1 MHEWKEQERSLGIKM
16 RVEEVKAYEILQDR
30 EIADLNSRG
39 ILLRHKKTGARVAL
53 LSNDDENKVFYIGF
67 RTPPTDSTGVAHIIE
82 HTVLCGSE
90 KYPLKDPFVELVKG
104 SLNTFLNAMTYPDKT
119 VYPVASCNDKDFQ
132 NLCDVYMDAV
142 LHPNIYK
149 NDLIFAQEG
158 WHYELE
164 DADSELKLNGVV
176 YSEMKG
182 AFSSPDGV
190 LSREVFSSLYPD
202 TIYGVESGGDPDVI
216 PSLTYENYLNFH
228 RTYYHPSNS
237 YIYLYGNMD
246 MAEKLVWL
254 DEEYL
259 SKYDHLEVDSSI
271 GIQKAFGRNAV
282 REIEKQY
289 PITDAESEENA
300 SYLTYNCT
308 MGTSLDQK
316 KQLAFQILDYALC
329 SAPGAPLKQALIE
342 KGIGQEITST
352 LDNELL
358 QPYYTIAAKKADAG
372 RKEEFLATIRETLEG
387 LVKNGI
393 DEKSLRAAVNN
404 LEFKYREA
412 DFGSFPKG
420 LIYGLQ
426 MLGSWL
432 YDDNEPFMNVE
443 IGDTFAF
450 LREQIGTDYYTELV
464 RTYLL
469 ESEHASTLTL
479 KPQKGLTAKKDK
491 ELADKLAAYKAS
503 LSAEEKEALIART
516 KALREFQE
524 AEDKKEDIEKIPLLT
539 RKDIDPEAQKLVNEV
554 RDVNGTKVLYH
565 DIFTNGIG
573 YVRFVFDMNRLPS
586 ELYPYAGLL
595 KCVLG
600 NIDTEHYSYNDLNN
614 EINMNTGG
622 FQSGISIFADA
633 KNPEEF
639 KVVFDLRI
647 KAFYDSL
654 PEAFTLM
661 TELMLR
667 SKLDDG
673 KRLKEIIDET
683 RSQIESAMMSAG
695 HAFAAGRAMA
705 YYSKTALAADMTGGY
720 DFYCMIRELSD
731 HFEERRSE
739 LTDKLV
745 QVMKSLFRPEN
756 LMLDYTAEE
765 KGYQLIP
772 QLLSAAV
779 QELYTEPVPKG
790 SFDCVPVKKN
800 EGFFT
805 AGKVQYVCRAGNFLS
820 AGLPYTG
827 ALLVMRT
834 IMSYDYLWFQV
845 RVKGGAYG
853 CMTLVKRCGDSC
865 FVSYRD
871 PNLQK
876 TVETYE
882 GAVKYLKEFDAD
894 ERGMT
899 KYVIGTMSDLDTP
912 LTPSMKGARSLT
924 AYLSGYGDEEIQK
937 ERDEVLN
944 VTVEDIRGL
953 ADYIQAML
961 DGNNIC
967 VVGNEDEIRSS
978 GDLFMNMGNLI
989 Q

>member
-1 MHEWKEQERSLGIKM
+1 M
-16 RVEEVKAYEILQDR
+16 RVEDVKAYEILQNR
-30 EIADLNSRG
+30 EIKDLNSQG
-39 ILLRHKKTGARVAL
+39 YLLRHKKTGARVAL

-90 KYPLKDPFVELVKG
+90 KYPIKDPFVELVKG
-104 SLNTFLNAMTYPDKT
+104 SLNTFLNAITYPDKT

-149 NDLIFAQEG
+149 TDMIFAQEG

-164 DADSELKLNGVV
+164 DVDSELKLNGVV

-190 LSREVFSSLYPD
+190 LSREVFSSLFPD
-202 TIYGVESGGDPDVI
+202 TTYGVESGGDPDVI
-216 PSLTYENYLNFH
+216 PTLTYENYLNFH

-254 DEEYL
+254 DEQYL
-259 SKYDHLEVDSSI
+259 SDYDHLDVDSAVAMQKEFGKGSI
-271 GIQKAFGRNAV
+271 
-282 REIEKQY
+282 REVEKSY
-289 PITDAESEENA
+289 PITDAESEEDA
-300 SYLTYNCT
+300 GYLTYNCAL
-308 MGTSLDQK
+308 GTSLDQK

-329 SAPGAPLKQALIE
+329 SVPGAPLKQALIE
-342 KGIGQEITST
+342 KGIGQEISSA

-358 QPYYTIAAKKADAG
+358 QPYYTIAAKKADIG
-372 RKEEFLATIRETLEG
+372 RKEEFLATIREVLDG

-393 DEKSLRAAVNN
+393 EEKALRAAVNMM
-404 LEFKYREA
+404 EFKYREA

-432 YDDNEPFMNVE
+432 YDDNEPFMYAE
-443 IGDTFAF
+443 IGEAFAY

-464 RTYLL
+464 RNYLL
-469 ESEHASTLTL
+469 DSAHASTVTL
-479 KPQKGLTAKKDK
+479 KPEKGLTAKKDK
-491 ELADKLAAYKAS
+491 ELAEKLAAHKAS
-503 LSAEEKEALIART
+503 LSAEEKEALVART
-516 KALREFQE
+516 KALRAFQE
-524 AEDKKEDIEKIPLLT
+524 AEDSKEDLEKIPLLT
-539 RKDIDPEAQKLVNEV
+539 RQDIEPKTAKLVNEE
-554 RDVNGTKVLYH
+554 RDENGTKVLYH
-565 DIFTNGIG
+565 NVFTNGIG
-573 YVRFVFDMNRLPS
+573 YVRFVFDMSKLPS
-586 ELYPYAGLL
+586 GLYPYAGLL
-595 KCVLG
+595 KAVLG

-614 EINMNTGG
+614 EIGMNTGG
-622 FQSGISIFADA
+622 FQTGVGVYSNLKKPG
-633 KNPEEF
+633 EF
-639 KVVFDLRI
+639 KSVFDLRI
-647 KAFYDSL
+647 KAFYNSL

-661 TELMLR
+661 TEMMLR

-673 KRLKEIIDET
+673 KRLKEILDET
-683 RSQIESAMMSAG
+683 CSQMESYAMSAG
-695 HAFAAGRAMA
+695 HALAAGRAMS
-705 YYSKTALAADMTGGY
+705 YFSKAELASDMTNGY
-720 DFYCMIRELSD
+720 AFYCEAKELSD
-731 HFEERRSE
+731 HFEERKDE
-739 LTDKLV
+739 IVKKLV
-745 QVMKSLFRPEN
+745 QVMKSVFRPEN

-772 QLLSAAV
+772 QLLAGVV
-779 QELYTEPVPKG
+779 QELYTEPVEQRA
-790 SFDCVPVKKN
+790 FDCEPVKKN

-805 AGKVQYVCRAGNFLS
+805 AGKVQYVCRAGNFRA

-827 ALLVMRT
+827 ALLVLRT
-834 IMSYDYLWFQV
+834 IMSYDYLWFNV

-853 CMTLVKRCGDSC
+853 CMTLVSRNGNVC

-882 GAVKYLKEFDAD
+882 GAVAYLKGFSAD
-894 ERGMT
+894 EREMT
-899 KYVIGTMSDLDTP
+899 KYVIGTMSDLDVP
-912 LTPSMKGARSLT
+912 LTPSAKGSRSLT
-924 AYLSGYGDEEIQK
+924 AYLSGYGNEELQK
-937 ERDEVLN
+937 ERDEVLH
-944 VTVEDIRGL
+944 VTVEDIRAL

-961 DGNNIC
+961 DEGSIC
-967 VVGNEDEIRSS
+967 VVGNEDEIRKN
-978 GDLFMNMGNLI
+978 DTFFMNMGNLV

>member
-1 MHEWKEQERSLGIKM
+1 M
-16 RVEEVKAYEILQDR
+16 RVEDVKAYEILQNK
-30 EIADLNSRG
+30 EIKDLNSQG
-39 ILLRHKKTGARVAL
+39 YLLKHKKTGARVVL

-90 KYPLKDPFVELVKG
+90 KYPIKDPFVELIKG
-104 SLNTFLNAMTYPDKT
+104 SLNTFLNAITYPDKT
-119 VYPVASCNDKDFQ
+119 LYPVASCNDKDFQ

-149 NDLIFAQEG
+149 TDLIFAQEG

-190 LSREVFSSLYPD
+190 LSREVFSSLFPN

-216 PSLTYENYLNFH
+216 PTLTYENYLNFH

-246 MAEKLVWL
+246 MAQKLAWL

-259 SKYDHLEVDSSI
+259 SKYDHLDVDSAVSY
-271 GIQKAFGRNAV
+271 QKEFGKGAI
-282 REIEKQY
+282 REIEKRY
-289 PITDAESEENA
+289 PITDAESEEN
-300 SYLTYNCT
+300 SGYLTYNCAL
-308 MGTSLDQK
+308 GSVLDQK

-329 SAPGAPLKQALIE
+329 SAPGAPLKQALTE
-342 KGIGQEITST
+342 KGIGQEISSA
-352 LDNELL
+352 LDNEVL
-358 QPYYTIAAKKADAG
+358 QPYYTIAAKKADIG
-372 RKEEFLATIRETLEG
+372 RKEEFLVTIREVLSD

-393 DEKSLRAAVNN
+393 EEKSLRAAVNC
-404 LEFKYREA
+404 LEFRYREA
-412 DFGSFPKG
+412 DFGTFPKG

-432 YDDNEPFMNVE
+432 YDDNEPFMYVE
-443 IGDTFAF
+443 ISDTFAF
-450 LREQIGTDYYTELV
+450 LREQIGTDYYTNLV
-464 RTYLL
+464 RDYLL
-469 ESEHASTLTL
+469 DSAHASTVTL
-479 KPQKGLTAKKDK
+479 KPEKGLTAKKDK
-491 ELADKLAAYKAS
+491 ELAEKLAAYKAS
-503 LSAEEKEALIART
+503 LSEEEKEAVIART

-524 AEDKKEDIEKIPLLT
+524 AVDKKEDLEKIPLLT
-539 RKDIDPEAQKLVNEV
+539 RQDIDPKAAKLVNEV
-554 RDVNGTKVLYH
+554 RDENGTKVLYH

-573 YVRFVFDMNRLPS
+573 YVRFVFDMNKLPS

-595 KCVLG
+595 RCVLG
-600 NIDTEHYSYNDLNN
+600 KIDTEHYSYNDLNN
-614 EINMNTGG
+614 EIGIHTGG
-622 FQSGISIFADA
+622 FSAGNNTYTNLKKPD
-633 KNPEEF
+633 EF
-639 KVVFDLRI
+639 KTVFDLSI

-667 SKLDDG
+667 SKLDDS

-683 RSQIESAMMSAG
+683 RSQMESYMMSAG
-695 HAFAAGRAMA
+695 HVFAFGRAMS
-705 YYSKTALAADMTGGY
+705 YFSKVSLVANMTEGY
-720 DFYCMIRELSD
+720 DFYCLLKELSD
-731 HFEERRSE
+731 HFEEHKDDV
-739 LTDKLV
+739 TKKLV
-745 QVMKSLFRPEN
+745 QVMKTVFRPEN

-772 QLLSAAV
+772 QLLAASV
-779 QELYTEPVPKG
+779 QELYTEPVELK
-790 SFDCVPVKKN
+790 SFDCEPQKKN

-805 AGKVQYVCRAGNFLS
+805 AGKIQYVCRAGNFVH

-834 IMSYDYLWFQV
+834 IMSYDYLWFNV

-853 CMTLVKRCGDSC
+853 CMTILRKNGDAC

-882 GAVKYLKEFDAD
+882 GAVEYLKQFAAD
-894 ERGMT
+894 EREMT
-899 KYVIGTMSDLDTP
+899 KYVIGTMSELDTP
-912 LTPSMKGARSLT
+912 LTPSLKGARSLT

-937 ERDEVLN
+937 ERDEVLK
-944 VTVEDIRGL
+944 VTVDDIRAL
-953 ADYIQAML
+953 ADYIKAML
-961 DGNNIC
+961 DGDNIC
-967 VVGNEDEIRSS
+967 VVGNEEEIRNNDS
-978 GDLFMNMGNLI
+978 LFMNMGNLI
-989 Q
+989 S

>member
-1 MHEWKEQERSLGIKM
+1 MHEWKEQERSLVIKM
-16 RVEEVKAYEILQDR
+16 KVEEVKAYEILQDR

-39 ILLRHKKTGARVAL
+39 ILLRHKKTGARIAL

-216 PSLTYENYLNFH
+216 PTLTYENYLNFH

-271 GIQKAFGRNAV
+271 GIQKAFGKNAV

-316 KQLAFQILDYALC
+316 KQLAFQVLDYALC

-372 RKEEFLATIRETLEG
+372 RKEEFLATISETLEK

-412 DFGSFPKG
+412 DFGAFPKG

-639 KVVFDLRI
+639 KIVFDLRI

-705 YYSKTALAADMTGGY
+705 YYSKTALAAEMTGGY

-731 HFEERRSE
+731 HFEERQGE

-765 KGYQLIP
+765 KGYRLIP
-772 QLLSAAV
+772 QLLCKTV
-779 QELYTEPVPKG
+779 QELYTEPVPQG

-834 IMSYDYLWFQV
+834 IMSYDYLWFNV

-882 GAVKYLKEFDAD
+882 GAVKYLKGFDAD

-967 VVGNEDEIRSS
+967 VVGNEDEIRAS
-978 GDLFMNMGNLI
+978 GNLFMNMGNLI

>member
-1 MHEWKEQERSLGIKM
+1 M
-16 RVEEVKAYEILQDR
+16 RVEDVKAYEILQNR
-30 EIADLNSRG
+30 EIADLNSQG
-39 ILLRHKKTGARVAL
+39 YLLRHKKTGARVVL

-67 RTPPTDSTGVAHIIE
+67 RTPPADSTGVAHIIE
-82 HTVLCGSE
+82 HSVLCGSE
-90 KYPLKDPFVELVKG
+90 KYPIKDPFVELIKG
-104 SLNTFLNAMTYPDKT
+104 SLNTFLNAITYPDKT

-142 LHPNIYK
+142 LHPNIYH

-164 DADSELKLNGVV
+164 DAESELKLNGVV

-190 LSREVFSSLYPD
+190 LVREVFNSLFPD
-202 TIYGVESGGDPDVI
+202 TAYGVESGGDPDVI
-216 PSLTYENYLNFH
+216 PTLTYENYLNFH

-254 DEEYL
+254 DEQYL
-259 SKYDHLEVDSSI
+259 SKYDHLEVDSSVAM
-271 GIQKAFGRNAV
+271 QKEFGKGAL
-282 REIEKQY
+282 REVEKNY
-289 PITDAESEENA
+289 PITDGESGENA
-300 SYLTYNCT
+300 AYLTYNCAV
-308 MGTSLDQK
+308 GTSLDQK
-316 KQLAFQILDYALC
+316 TQMAFQILDYALC
-329 SAPGAPLKQALIE
+329 SAPGAPLKQALIQ
-342 KGIGQEITST
+342 KGIGQEISSA
-352 LDNELL
+352 LDNEIL
-358 QPYYTIAAKKADAG
+358 QPYYTITAKKADAG
-372 RKEEFLATIRETLEG
+372 RKEEFFATIREVLED

-393 DEKSLRAAVNN
+393 EEKSLRAAVNN
-404 LEFKYREA
+404 LEFRYREA
-412 DFGSFPKG
+412 DFGTYPKG

-432 YDDNEPFMNVE
+432 YDDNEPFMHVE
-443 IGDTFAF
+443 ISDTFAY
-450 LREQIGTDYYTELV
+450 LRDQIGTDYYTELV

-469 ESEHASTLTL
+469 ESAHASSVIL
-479 KPQKGLTAKKDK
+479 KPEKGLTAKKDK
-491 ELADKLAAYKAS
+491 ELAEKLAAYKES
-503 LSAEEKEALIART
+503 LSEKEKEELVART

-524 AEDKKEDIEKIPLLT
+524 SEDKKEDLEKIPLLT
-539 RKDIDPEAQKLVNEV
+539 REDIDPKAAKLINEV
-554 RDVNGTKVLYH
+554 RDANGTKVLYH
-565 DIFTNGIG
+565 DVFTNGIG
-573 YVRFVFDMNRLPS
+573 YVRFVFDMSSLPS

-614 EINMNTGG
+614 EININTGG
-622 FQSGISIFADA
+622 FQTGINIYTNPKQADD
-633 KNPEEF
+633 F
-639 KVVFDLRI
+639 KVIFDLRI

-667 SKLDDG
+667 SKLEDS

-683 RSQIESAMMSAG
+683 RSQMEAYMMSAG
-695 HAFAAGRAMA
+695 HAFAVGRAVS
-705 YYSKTALAADMTGGY
+705 YFSKSGLAADMTGGY
-720 DFYCMIRELSD
+720 SLYCLLKELGD
-731 HFEERRSE
+731 HFEERQSE
-739 LTDKLV
+739 VTDKLM
-745 QVMKSLFRPEN
+745 QVMKSVFRPEN

-765 KGYQLIP
+765 KGYKLVP
-772 QLLSAAV
+772 QLLAAAV
-779 QELYTEPVPKG
+779 QELYTEPVKAEK
-790 SFDCVPVKKN
+790 FNADPVKKN

-805 AGKVQYVCRAGNFLS
+805 AGKVQYVCRAGNFLT

-853 CMTLVKRCGDSC
+853 CFTLVKRNGETC

-876 TVETYE
+876 TIDTYE
-882 GAVKYLKEFDAD
+882 GAVEYLKQFAAG
-894 ERGMT
+894 EREMT
-899 KYVIGTMSDLDTP
+899 KYVIGTMSELDTP
-912 LTPSMKGARSLT
+912 LTPSAKGARSLT

-937 ERDEVLN
+937 ERDEVLG
-944 VTVEDIRGL
+944 VTVEDIRAL
-953 ADYIQAML
+953 ADHIQAVL
-961 DGNNIC
+961 NEGSVC
-967 VVGNEDEIRSS
+967 VVGNEEEIRKN
-978 GDLFMNMGNLI
+978 DTIFMNMENLI
-989 Q
+989 

>member
-1 MHEWKEQERSLGIKM
+1 MK
-16 RVEEVKAYEILQDR
+16 VEDVKAYEILQNR
-30 EIADLNSRG
+30 KIADLNSQG
-39 ILLRHKKTGARVAL
+39 YLLRHKKTGARVVL

-82 HTVLCGSE
+82 HTVLCGSD
-90 KYPLKDPFVELVKG
+90 KYPIKDPFVELIKG

-149 NDLIFAQEG
+149 TDLIFAQEG

-190 LSREVFSSLYPD
+190 LLREVFSSLFPD
-202 TIYGVESGGDPDVI
+202 TTYGVESGGDPDVI
-216 PSLTYENYLNFH
+216 PTLTYENYLEFH

-246 MAEKLVWL
+246 MAQKLAWL

-259 SKYDHLEVDSSI
+259 SKYDHLEVDSAVEF
-271 GIQKAFGRNAV
+271 QKEFGKGAV
-282 REIEKQY
+282 REIEKSY
-289 PITDAESEENA
+289 PITDTESEEN
-300 SYLTYNCT
+300 SGYLTYNCAL
-308 MGTSLDQK
+308 GTGLDQK

-329 SAPGAPLKQALIE
+329 SAPGAPLKQALTE
-342 KGIGQEITST
+342 KGIGQEISSI
-352 LDNELL
+352 LENELL
-358 QPYYTIAAKKADAG
+358 QPYYTIAAKKADIG
-372 RKEEFLATIRETLEG
+372 RKEEFLTTIREVLSN
-387 LVKNGI
+387 LVENGI
-393 DEKSLRAAVNN
+393 EEKSLRAAVNN
-404 LEFKYREA
+404 LEFRYREA
-412 DFGSFPKG
+412 DFGTFPKG

-432 YDDNEPFMNVE
+432 YDDNEPFMHVE
-443 IGDTFAF
+443 ISEAFAY
-450 LREQIGTDYYTELV
+450 LRKQIGTDYYTELV
-464 RTYLL
+464 RSYLL
-469 ESEHASTLTL
+469 DSAHASTVTL
-479 KPQKGLTAKKDK
+479 KPEKGLTAKKDK
-491 ELADKLAAYKAS
+491 ELAKKLAAYKSS
-503 LSAEEKEALIART
+503 LSEEEKETLIART

-539 RKDIDPEAQKLVNEV
+539 RQDIDSKALKLVNEV
-554 RDVNGTKVLYH
+554 RDENGTKVLYH
-565 DIFTNGIG
+565 DVFTNGIG
-573 YVRFVFDMNRLPS
+573 YVRFVFDMSRLPS

-600 NIDTEHYSYNDLNN
+600 NIDTENYSYNDLNN
-614 EINMNTGG
+614 EIGIHTGG
-622 FQSGISIFADA
+622 FSAGINIYSNQKKQD
-633 KNPEEF
+633 EF
-639 KVVFDLRI
+639 KVTFDLRV

-654 PEAFTLM
+654 PKAFELL
-661 TELMLR
+661 TELMLH
-667 SKLDDG
+667 SKLDDS
-673 KRLKEIIDET
+673 KRLKEIIEEARSRSET
-683 RSQIESAMMSAG
+683 YMMSAG
-695 HAFAAGRAMA
+695 HAFAAGRAA
-705 YYSKTALAADMTGGY
+705 SYFSKTSLAAEMTDGY
-720 DFYCMIRELSD
+720 EFYCLLKELGE
-731 HFEERRSE
+731 HFEEKKTE
-739 LTDKLV
+739 AAEKLV

-765 KGYQLIP
+765 KGYPFIP
-772 QLLSAAV
+772 KLLAESV
-779 QELYTEPVPKG
+779 RELYTEPVKQEC
-790 SFDCVPVKKN
+790 FDAKPVKKN

-805 AGKVQYVCRAGNFLS
+805 AGKVQYVCRAGNFRN

-834 IMSYDYLWFQV
+834 IMSYDYLWFNV

-853 CMTLVKRCGDSC
+853 CMTLVKKNGDAC

-882 GAVKYLKEFDAD
+882 GAVEYLRQFAAD
-894 ERGMT
+894 EREMT
-899 KYVIGTMSDLDTP
+899 KYVIGTMSELDTP
-912 LTPSMKGARSLT
+912 LTPSLKGARSLT

-937 ERDEVLN
+937 ERDEVLK
-944 VTVEDIRGL
+944 VTVDDIRAL
-953 ADYIQAML
+953 ADYIKAML
-961 DGNNIC
+961 DADNIC
-967 VVGNEDEIRSS
+967 VVGNEEEIRNN
-978 GDLFMNMGNLI
+978 GALFMNMGNLVG
-989 Q
+989 

>member
-1 MHEWKEQERSLGIKM
+1 M
-16 RVEEVKAYEILQDR
+16 RVEDVKAYEVLQNR
-30 EIADLNSRG
+30 EIADLNSQG
-39 ILLRHKKTGARVAL
+39 YLLRHKKTGARVVL

-90 KYPLKDPFVELVKG
+90 KYPIKDPFVELIKG
-104 SLNTFLNAMTYPDKT
+104 SLNTFLNAITYPDKT

-149 NDLIFAQEG
+149 TDLIFAQEG

-164 DADSELKLNGVV
+164 DTDSELKLNGVV
-176 YSEMKG
+176 YNEMKG

-190 LSREVFSSLYPD
+190 LSREVFSSLFPD

-216 PSLTYENYLNFH
+216 PTLTYENYLEFH

-246 MAEKLVWL
+246 MAEKLTWL
-254 DEEYL
+254 DEQYL
-259 SKYDHLEVDSSI
+259 SKYDHLEVDSSVAL
-271 GIQKAFGRNAV
+271 QKEFGKGAV
-282 REIEKQY
+282 REIEKSY
-289 PITDAESEENA
+289 PITDAESEEKGG
-300 SYLTYNCT
+300 YLTYNCAL
-308 MGTSLDQK
+308 GTSLDQK

-342 KGIGQEITST
+342 KGIGQEISSM

-358 QPYYTIAAKKADAG
+358 QPYYTIAAKKADIG
-372 RKEEFLATIRETLEG
+372 RKEEFLATIREVLG
-387 LVKNGI
+387 NLVENGI
-393 DEKSLRAAVNN
+393 EEKSLRAAVNN

-432 YDDNEPFMNVE
+432 YDDNEPFMHVE
-443 IGDTFAF
+443 ISGAFAY
-450 LREQIGTDYYTELV
+450 LREKIGTDYYTELV

-469 ESEHASTLTL
+469 DSAHASTVTL
-479 KPQKGLTAKKDK
+479 KPEKGLTAKKDK
-491 ELADKLAAYKAS
+491 ELADKLAAYKES
-503 LSAEEKEALIART
+503 LSEEEKAALVART

-539 RKDIDPEAQKLVNEV
+539 RKDIDPKAAKLVNEV
-554 RDVNGTKVLYH
+554 RDESGTKVLYH
-565 DIFTNGIG
+565 DVFTNGIG
-573 YVRFVFDMNRLPS
+573 YVRFLFDMSRLPA

-614 EINMNTGG
+614 EINIHTGG
-622 FQSGISIFADA
+622 FQTGIGIYSNV
-633 KNPEEF
+633 KNSDDF
-639 KVVFDLRI
+639 KVIFDLRI

-654 PEAFTLM
+654 PEAFALM

-683 RSQIESAMMSAG
+683 RSQLETYMMSAG
-695 HAFAAGRAMA
+695 HAFAAGRAMS
-705 YYSKTALAADMTGGY
+705 YFSKTGLAADMTGGY
-720 DFYCMIRELSD
+720 DFYCLIKELSD
-731 HFEERRSE
+731 HFEERKGE
-739 LTDKLV
+739 VADKLV
-745 QVMKSLFRPEN
+745 QVMKSVFRPEN

-765 KGYQLIP
+765 KGCKLIP
-772 QLLSAAV
+772 QLLAATV
-779 QELYTEPVPKG
+779 QELYTEPVEQED
-790 SFDCVPVKKN
+790 FDCEPIKKN

-805 AGKVQYVCRAGNFLS
+805 AGKVQYVCRAGNFRT

-853 CMTLVKRCGDSC
+853 CMTLVKRTGDAC

-882 GAVKYLKEFDAD
+882 GAVEYLKQFGAD
-894 ERGMT
+894 EREMT
-899 KYVIGTMSDLDTP
+899 KYVIGTMSELDTP
-912 LTPSMKGARSLT
+912 LTPSAKGARSLA
-924 AYLSGYGDEEIQK
+924 AYLTGYGDEEIQK

-944 VTVEDIRGL
+944 VTVDDIRAL

-961 DGNNIC
+961 ADGSIC
-967 VVGNEDEIRSS
+967 VVGNEEEIRKN
-978 GDLFMNMGNLI
+978 DTLFMNMGNLV